1 MYPTLP
7 TSLTNTSIDMQLFE
21 QLMKYEQG
29 DMTHE
34 EMLDLFSRL
43 IESGL
48 AWTLQG
54 SYGRTARDLIRNGF
68 IDMAGNILID
78 LQELE

>member
-1 MYPTLP
+1 
-7 TSLTNTSIDMQLFE
+7 MQLFE

-43 IESGL
+43 IETGL

-54 SYGRTARDLIRNGF
+54 SYGRTARDLISNGF

-78 LQELE
+78 LQELD

>member
-1 MYPTLP
+1 
-7 TSLTNTSIDMQLFE
+7 
-21 QLMKYEQG
+21 
-29 DMTHE
+29 MTHE

-43 IESGL
+43 IETGL

-54 SYGRTARDLIRNGF
+54 SYGRTARDLISNGF

-78 LQELE
+78 LQELD

>member
-1 MYPTLP
+1 
-7 TSLTNTSIDMQLFE
+7 
-21 QLMKYEQG
+21 MKYEQG

-43 IESGL
+43 IETGL

-54 SYGRTARDLIRNGF
+54 SYGSTARDLIRNGF

>member
-1 MYPTLP
+1 
-7 TSLTNTSIDMQLFE
+7 MQLFE

-29 DMTHE
+29 KMTQE
-34 EMLDLFSRL
+34 EMLELFSRL
-43 IESGL
+43 IETGM

-54 SYGRTARDLIRNGF
+54 SYGRTARDLIRGGF

-78 LQELE
+78 LQELD

>member
-1 MYPTLP
+1 
-7 TSLTNTSIDMQLFE
+7 
-21 QLMKYEQG
+21 
-29 DMTHE
+29 MTHE
-34 EMLDLFSRL
+34 EMLELFSRL
-43 IESGL
+43 IETGL

-78 LQELE
+78 LQELD